1 MEPYVRRPAALAGN
15 QVPLRNQVA
24 TQVLA
29 RKLSLFR
36 EETIVIPLCRAMEYK
51 LAVDSSKKATELPLL
66 RVCGTVQQNPHMRAF
81 WASVI
86 SFFLAFLGWFAL
98 APLGLEV
105 ATSMGTCENQLFPPT
120 DFPTR
125 PAYLKFKNLKS
136 GLSYCQYGVLKEDG
150 KEIECE
156 DVPPDVA
163 SGAESTA
170 EQKEKYRPQ
179 VLTKCVC
186 TPGTECNSVIANA
199 GVASVASTIFVRVA
213 LGTLLERFG
222 PVNVQCGL
230 LSFGAFWVAMA
241 AAITAPWNYT
251 LIRFF
256 IGCAGATFVTNQFW
270 CSLMFSPNVV
280 GTANATAAGWGN
292 LGGGVTQIF
301 MMSVL
306 FNPMVASGLEP
317 NVAWRVCM
325 VVPAVMFVVV
335 AICMKLM
342 CWDMPTARNY
352 DPAVTGKTQK
362 PSMWDY
368 VEVLRDV
375 RVVVMIFQY
384 SACFGTELAMN
395 NQLATHFRTY
405 FQMDAGDASAL
416 AGAFG
421 LMNLFA
427 RSLGGISSDVCFKYF
442 GFRGRI
448 WAQFLALFFEA
459 IFLFSFGNVDNS
471 QPWYVALAVLVCF
484 SLFVQM
490 AEGTSYGIV
499 PFMNRKQLAVVSA
512 LVGAG
517 GNLGAV
523 IAGFCFYRPIEDAL
537 LPFQV
542 HAGYVMFWALLS
554 PCYYWSE
561 MGGMFHGPAQSSE
574 KGKTQSSENQSHT
587 GRQREP
593 AASHGWF
600 ALAPLGL
607 EVATSMGTCENQL
620 FPPTDFPTRPAYL
633 KFKNLKSGLSYCQ
646 YGVLK
651 EDGKEIECEDVP
663 PDVASGAEST
673 AEQKEKYRPQVLTK
687 CVCTPGTECNSVI
700 ANAGVASVA
709 STIFVRVALGTLLE
723 RFGPVNVQC
732 GLLSFGAFWVAMAAA
747 ITAPWNYTL
756 IRFFIGCAG
765 ATFVTNQF
773 WCSLMFS
780 PNVVGTANA
789 TAAGWGNL
797 GGGVTQI
804 FMMSVLFNPMVASGL
819 EPNVAW
825 RVCMVVP
832 AVMFVVVAICMKL
845 MCWDMPTA
853 RNYDPAVT
861 GKTQKPSMWDYVEVL
876 RDVRVV
882 VMIFQYSACFGTE
895 LAMNNQLATH
905 FRTYFQMDA
914 GDASALAGA
923 FGLMNLFA
931 RSLGGIS
938 SDVCFKYF
946 GFRGRIWAQFLA
958 LFFEA
963 IFLFS
968 FGNVDNSQPWYV
980 ALAVLVCFSLFV
992 QMAEGTSY
1000 GIVPFMNRKQL
1011 AVVSALV
1018 GAGGNLGAVIAGF
1031 CFYRPIEDALLPFQ
1045 VHAGYVMFWALLSP
1059 CYYWS
1064 EMGGMFH
1071 GPAQS
1076 SEKGK
1081 TQSSENQS
1089 HTESVATSENC
1100 M

>member
-1 MEPYVRRPAALAGN
+1 
-15 QVPLRNQVA
+15 
-24 TQVLA
+24 
-29 RKLSLFR
+29 
-36 EETIVIPLCRAMEYK
+36 
-51 LAVDSSKKATELPLL
+51 
-66 RVCGTVQQNPHMRAF
+66 VQQNPHMRAF
-81 WASVI
+81 WASTI

-105 ATSMGTCENQLFPPT
+105 ATSMGTCENQLFPPM

-150 KEIECE
+150 ALIDCN
-156 DVPPDVA
+156 DVPADVV
-163 SGAESTA
+163 SGADSTA

-179 VLTKCVC
+179 VLAKCVC
-186 TPGTECNSVIANA
+186 TPGTECKSVIANA

-230 LSFGAFWVAMA
+230 MSFGAFWVAMA

-270 CSLMFSPNVV
+270 CSLMFAPNVV

-306 FNPMVASGLEP
+306 FNPMVASGMEP
-317 NVAWRVCM
+317 NVAWRVSM
-325 VVPAVMFVVV
+325 VVPAVMFVIC

-427 RSLGGISSDVCFKYF
+427 RSLGGISSDVCYKYF

-523 IAGFCFYRPIEDAL
+523 IAGFCFYKPIQDAL

-574 KGKTQSSENQSHT
+574 KGKTQSSE
-587 GRQREP
+587 
-593 AASHGWF
+593 
-600 ALAPLGL
+600 
-607 EVATSMGTCENQL
+607 
-620 FPPTDFPTRPAYL
+620 Y
-633 KFKNLKSGLSYCQ
+633 
-646 YGVLK
+646 
-651 EDGKEIECEDVP
+651 
-663 PDVASGAEST
+663 
-673 AEQKEKYRPQVLTK
+673 
-687 CVCTPGTECNSVI
+687 
-700 ANAGVASVA
+700 
-709 STIFVRVALGTLLE
+709 
-723 RFGPVNVQC
+723 
-732 GLLSFGAFWVAMAAA
+732 
-747 ITAPWNYTL
+747 
-756 IRFFIGCAG
+756 
-765 ATFVTNQF
+765 
-773 WCSLMFS
+773 
-780 PNVVGTANA
+780 
-789 TAAGWGNL
+789 
-797 GGGVTQI
+797 
-804 FMMSVLFNPMVASGL
+804 
-819 EPNVAW
+819 
-825 RVCMVVP
+825 
-832 AVMFVVVAICMKL
+832 
-845 MCWDMPTA
+845 
-853 RNYDPAVT
+853 
-861 GKTQKPSMWDYVEVL
+861 
-876 RDVRVV
+876 
-882 VMIFQYSACFGTE
+882 
-895 LAMNNQLATH
+895 
-905 FRTYFQMDA
+905 
-914 GDASALAGA
+914 
-923 FGLMNLFA
+923 
-931 RSLGGIS
+931 
-938 SDVCFKYF
+938 
-946 GFRGRIWAQFLA
+946 
-958 LFFEA
+958 
-963 IFLFS
+963 
-968 FGNVDNSQPWYV
+968 
-980 ALAVLVCFSLFV
+980 
-992 QMAEGTSY
+992 
-1000 GIVPFMNRKQL
+1000 
-1011 AVVSALV
+1011 
-1018 GAGGNLGAVIAGF
+1018 
-1031 CFYRPIEDALLPFQ
+1031 
-1045 VHAGYVMFWALLSP
+1045 
-1059 CYYWS
+1059 
-1064 EMGGMFH
+1064 
-1071 GPAQS
+1071 
-1076 SEKGK
+1076 
-1081 TQSSENQS
+1081 QS